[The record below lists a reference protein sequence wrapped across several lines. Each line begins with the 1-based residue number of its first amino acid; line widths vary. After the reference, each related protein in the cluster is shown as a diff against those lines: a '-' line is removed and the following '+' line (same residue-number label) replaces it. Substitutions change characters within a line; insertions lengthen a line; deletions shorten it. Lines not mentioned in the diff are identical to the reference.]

1 MATTPLP
8 DTSPRPRASR
18 TRSTAPARARRHGAR
33 AVGLALA
40 GGGPL
45 GAIWEIGALCAL
57 EEALVGVDFTRMDG
71 YVGISAGAF
80 IAAGLA
86 NGMAPRQMCTAF
98 IENEGG
104 DDDLI
109 HPSIFVHPAWREYAG
124 RLKRLPSVVAQSA
137 VRFALGQASGV
148 EAIERLG
155 RVLPTGVF
163 SNAPIEAHLRQVF
176 SAPGRTDDFRE
187 LPRRLV
193 LVATDLDTGAV
204 APFGLPGWDDVPIS
218 RAVTASAALPGLYPP
233 VRIGERHYVD
243 GALKKTLHARVLLDQ
258 DIGLVLCLNPLVPFD
273 ASYAPTHTV
282 RLGTDAIPRLVEGG
296 LPLVAS
302 QSFRSLI
309 HSRLELGLKG
319 YGLSH
324 PHVDIALFEPDHRDP
339 EMFGANTFSYS
350 ARRQLAEH
358 AYQSTRKTLRTR
370 RRALHA
376 MFAPHGIGI
385 ADDVLDDPSRRLVTY
400 TPRLAPAWHDVSP
413 DRLGGA
419 LRRLGGVLDELES
432 SLRPA

>member
-1 MATTPLP
+1 MSPSDTPARAT
-8 DTSPRPRASR
+8 RASR
-18 TRSTAPARARRHGAR
+18 ATRRRGTR
-33 AVGLALA
+33 VGLALA

-57 EEALVGVDFTRMDG
+57 EETLAGVDFTRMDG
-71 YVGISAGAF
+71 YVGISAGGF

-86 NGMAPRQMCTAF
+86 NGMTPRQMCTAF

-109 HPSIFVHPAWREYAG
+109 HPSIFVNPAWNEYAK
-124 RLKRLPSVVAQSA
+124 RLKMLPRLVAQSA
-137 VRFALGQASGV
+137 WRLALGTASGV
-148 EAIERLG
+148 EVVERLG
-155 RVLPTGVF
+155 RALPTGVF
-163 SNAPIEAHLRQVF
+163 SNEPIEAHLRTVF
-176 SAPGRTDDFRE
+176 SAPGRTDDFRQ
-187 LPRRLV
+187 LARRLV

-233 VRIGERHYVD
+233 VRIGQRHYVD
-243 GALKKTLHARVLLDQ
+243 GALKKTVHARVLLDQ
-258 DIGLVLCLNPLVPFD
+258 GIDLILCLNPLVPFD
-273 ASYAPTHTV
+273 TTHAPTHKV
-282 RLGTDAIPRLVEGG
+282 RLGTDAIPKLVEGG

-309 HSRLELGLKG
+309 HSRLELGMTG

-324 PHVDIALFEPDHRDP
+324 PDVDIALFEPDHRDP

-358 AYQSTRKTLRTR
+358 AYQSTRTNLRTR

-376 MFAPHGIGI
+376 MFEPHGIAI
-385 ADDVLDDPSRRLVTY
+385 ADKVLDDPTRRLVTY
-400 TPRLAPAWHDVSP
+400 APRLAPAWHDVAP

-432 SLRPA
+432 SLAAA

>member
-1 MATTPLP
+1 MNPT
-8 DTSPRPRASR
+8 DTSSRVRASR
-18 TRSTAPARARRHGAR
+18 ATRRKGTR
-33 AVGLALA
+33 VGLALA

-57 EEALVGVDFTRMDG
+57 EETLVGVDFTRMDA
-71 YVGISAGAF
+71 YVGISAGGF

-86 NGMAPRQMCTAF
+86 NGMTPRQMCTAF

-109 HPSIFVHPAWREYAG
+109 HPSIFVHPAWGEYGA
-124 RLKRLPSVVAQSA
+124 RLKMLPRLVAQA
-137 VRFALGQASGV
+137 AWRVALGTASGV
-148 EAIERLG
+148 EVIERLG
-155 RVLPTGVF
+155 RALPTGVF
-163 SNAPIEAHLRQVF
+163 SNAPIEAHMRSVF
-176 SAPGRTDDFRE
+176 SAPGRTDDFRK
-187 LPRRLV
+187 LARRLV

-233 VRIGERHYVD
+233 VRIGARHYVD

-258 DIGLVLCLNPLVPFD
+258 DIDLILCLNPLVPFD
-273 ASYAPTHTV
+273 ATYAPTHTV
-282 RLGTDAIPRLVEGG
+282 RLGTDAIPKLVEGG

-309 HSRLELGLKG
+309 HSRLELGMAG

-324 PHVDIALFEPDHRDP
+324 PDVDIALFEPDHRDP

-358 AYQSTRKTLRTR
+358 AYQSTRMNLRTR

-376 MFAPHGIGI
+376 MFEPHGIAI
-385 ADDVLDDPSRRLVTY
+385 ADKLLDDPTRRLVTT
-400 TPRLAPAWHDVSP
+400 TPRLVPAWHDVSP
-413 DRLGGA
+413 SRLGGA

-432 SLRPA
+432 SLAAA